1 MKTNKSRESESDKRE
16 YLIDGRYMLLEILDM
31 EKLEYFFN
39 LFTASTGF
47 TASLIIHPDHNILIK
62 SGCRK
67 LCQDLKCIDP
77 SIARECIAEDLL
89 LDSEIREQNEITMR
103 ISGIGLADGALSVY
117 VRGVYCANIISGHVF
132 LEKPN
137 PDLLLR
143 TSGESDIRHY
153 LQMVGGIENIP
164 VVKED
169 VLKASLIMLRDMT
182 VLLAEQKLNMLYGED
197 SRNSLKASEQFFR
210 GIADSIPGVV
220 YRFYVR
226 PDGSMGFDFINGR
239 SMEILGIE
247 GDAADLFPKIVQQ
260 IPPEKREEF
269 IRSISEAVR
278 ECRRW
283 EYEGRIVNPSGE
295 ERFIHGISHPER
307 SGDEIVFNGVLL
319 DVTERRRAE
328 ESLKESEARYR
339 EIFEDAT
346 VGIYQSLPEGRYRI
360 VNRAFAEMAGFE
372 TPEQMISE
380 VKNIG
385 EQLYANPEERLL
397 LNKNLSEDGFI
408 RNAIFEFRK
417 KNGGSFWG
425 SVNSVV
431 VRDEKG
437 EPLYYHGTL
446 LDVTDRKK
454 AEDALRFS
462 EERYRMLADFTGEI
476 IYDRDLCR
484 GGTRWAGRADELTGF
499 SIKEL
504 EYMGIEGWRGRIHPD
519 DVERVLAE
527 IDIAIKEK
535 TVFSVEYGLM
545 ESDGTYMY
553 IEESGGCIYDESGKP
568 ARMLGAMKDISDRVF
583 AAEERL
589 QMERRLL
596 YAQKMESLGIMAGG
610 IAHDFNNLL
619 MGIMGSIELAMMD
632 MKHDTPLYKN
642 LKRAMNAS
650 HRAADI
656 TGKMLAYSG
665 KGHFVMTQVQPAS
678 ILKEMR
684 DILRSAVPL
693 SISIKTE
700 ISESIPVIMA
710 DASQFRQVL
719 INLVVNSSEAIGD
732 KRGEIVITAGEE
744 FISADYLVSKRLDS
758 DLKPGSYVCIE
769 VNDNGCGM
777 DENVRKKIF
786 EPFFSTKQTGRGLGL
801 PAVQGIMKGHGGAVI
816 IESVNNSGT
825 KVKIIFPV
833 HGETEE
839 IRQRGVSYSAAS
851 SKSEQR
857 SGLVLVVDDEDVV
870 RDLCMEFVSIAGYRA
885 IGAEDGLKAVEIF
898 KEESDKLA
906 GVLLDL
912 SMPRMDGVTAFHEM
926 KKINPVIPVILCSGY
941 SEDDATRSFAGETLA
956 GFLQKPYKLDV
967 LTEKLNAV
975 FKGSPAQ

>member
-1 MKTNKSRESESDKRE
+1 MKINKSKKPESDKRE
-16 YLIDGRYMLLEILDM
+16 YLIDGRYMLIEILDM

-47 TASLIIHPDHNILIK
+47 TASLIIYPDHNILIK

-67 LCQDLKCIDP
+67 LCQELKCIDP
-77 SIARECIAEDLL
+77 AIARECIAEDLL

-103 ISGIGLADGALSVY
+103 ISGIGLADGALPVF

-226 PDGSMGFDFINGR
+226 PDGDMGFSFINGR
-239 SMEILGIE
+239 AVEILGID
-247 GDAADLFPKIVQQ
+247 GDTTDLFPKIVRQ
-260 IPPEKREEF
+260 IPPEEREEF
-269 IRSISEAVR
+269 ILSISEAVQ
-278 ECRRW
+278 ECKRW
-283 EYEGRIVNPSGE
+283 EYEGRLITPSGE

-307 SGDEIVFNGVLL
+307 AGDEIVFNGVLL

-328 ESLKESEARYR
+328 ELLKESEARYR

-346 VGIYQSLPEGRYRI
+346 MGIYQSLPEGRYRI

-372 TPEQMISE
+372 SPEQMISE

-397 LNKNLSEDGFI
+397 LNKHLGEDGFV
-408 RNAIFEFRK
+408 RNAVFEFRK
-417 KNGGSFWG
+417 KNGDSFWG

-431 VRDEKG
+431 IRDEKG

-454 AEDALRFS
+454 AEDALRLS

-545 ESDGTYMY
+545 ESDGTYMF

-568 ARMLGAMKDISDRVF
+568 VRMLGAMKDISDRVF

-589 QMERRLL
+589 Q
-596 YAQKMESLGIMAGG
+596 MESLGIMAGG

-632 MKHDTPLYKN
+632 VNHGTPLHKN

-665 KGHFVMTQVQPAS
+665 KGHFVMTQLQPAS

-700 ISESIPVIMA
+700 ISESLPVIMA

-719 INLVVNSSEAIGD
+719 INIVVNSSEAIGD
-732 KRGEIVITAGEE
+732 KQGEILITAGEE
-744 FISADYLVSKRLDS
+744 FISAEYLVSKRLDS
-758 DLKPGSYVCIE
+758 DLKPGSYVCIDIS
-769 VNDNGCGM
+769 DNGCGM
-777 DENVRKKIF
+777 DENIRKKIF

-801 PAVQGIMKGHGGAVI
+801 PAVQGIMRGHGGAVI
-816 IESVNNSGT
+816 IESVNTSGT
-825 KVKIIFPV
+825 KVRIIFPAHV
-833 HGETEE
+833 EREE
-839 IRQRGVSYSAAS
+839 VKQRGVSYSGVS

-857 SGLVLVVDDEDVV
+857 SSLVLVVDDEDVV
-870 RDLCMEFVSIAGYRA
+870 RDLCMEFVSIAGYKV
-885 IGAEDGLKAVEIF
+885 IGAADGLKGVEIF
-898 KEESDKLA
+898 KEESDNLA

-926 KKINPVIPVILCSGY
+926 KKINPDIPVILCSGY

-967 LTEKLNAV
+967 LAEKLDEV
-975 FKGSPAQ
+975 FKSDPVQ